1 MKNKNL
7 DGLKLSLKLKEKY
20 LKIIKDLPSKPKLV
34 VIQIGNDQASNI
46 YINNKKRICE
56 DLKLGFEHLRYSSSV
71 KEEEIEKKIKALNND
86 DKVDGIMIQ
95 LPLPSKFNSSFLIN
109 LINPLKD
116 VDGLTSTNMGNL
128 VNNIPF
134 NVSCTALGIMEILKE
149 YNVSLFGK
157 EVVIVGRSILIG
169 KPLIHLL
176 LNEDATIT
184 VCHSKTKDLIKHTKK
199 ADILIVAVG
208 KPKFIKKEMIKKEAI
223 LIDVGINRSKGKI
236 VGDIDYLDVFKK
248 CSFITPVPKGVGPM
262 TIMML
267 INNLLNSYSKIKK
280 DSD

>member
-1 MKNKNL
+1 
-7 DGLKLSLKLKEKY
+7 
-20 LKIIKDLPSKPKLV
+20 
-34 VIQIGNDQASNI
+34 
-46 YINNKKRICE
+46 
-56 DLKLGFEHLRYSSSV
+56 
-71 KEEEIEKKIKALNND
+71 
-86 DKVDGIMIQ
+86 MIQ